1 MLDRVEDS
9 RNIVRFDSKSHCKL
23 SQRASI
29 DALVRFASKSLE
41 CIKKAISICEF
52 FKRFFMEPDLNEGRQ
67 DALDTEKLA
76 IDFLQLVEHRQNYLF
91 LEIKHIAQLFRV
103 QTNVHWLF

>member
-1 MLDRVEDS
+1 
-9 RNIVRFDSKSHCKL
+9 
-23 SQRASI
+23 
-29 DALVRFASKSLE
+29 
-41 CIKKAISICEF
+41 
-52 FKRFFMEPDLNEGRQ
+52 MEPDLNEGRQ